1 MYLLSTILFIGILIF
16 LRLFYSSFM
25 LGEDVYL
32 YFYKVNSLELI
43 VVLYIF
49 LLLMLYAL
57 IKKVKLEFL
66 LVQVLFT
73 VSLLSIGE
81 YTYSLFLQFVF
92 LFILFES
99 EKTFLQTFFLSLYL
113 LALHKALLLLFSS
126 SYLLYFTDFALL
138 IYTIFL
144 NIDIL
149 AKFKKT
155 KILTTSIVLVL
166 VLVAVIGMQS
176 FIFDFYTWIDTNDR
190 QNYQV
195 STVVYILSLLHI
207 LIFMIIRRAEFKLY

>member
-1 MYLLSTILFIGILIF
+1 MEPVSISSTIFVI
-16 LRLFYSSFM
+16 RSSCT
-25 LGEDVYL
+25 
-32 YFYKVNSLELI
+32 S
-43 VVLYIF
+43 
-49 LLLMLYAL
+49 
-57 IKKVKLEFL
+57 
-66 LVQVLFT
+66 
-73 VSLLSIGE
+73 
-81 YTYSLFLQFVF
+81 
-92 LFILFES
+92 FILFES